1 MKDDSDIG
9 MTLEEFQKIY
19 AEVLHE
25 VNEKRSKKSNNKKK
39 IETKFYPLRIIK

>member
-9 MTLEEFQKIY
+9 MTFEEFQKIY

-25 VNEKRSKKSNNKKK
+25 SNRSKKHKNKKK